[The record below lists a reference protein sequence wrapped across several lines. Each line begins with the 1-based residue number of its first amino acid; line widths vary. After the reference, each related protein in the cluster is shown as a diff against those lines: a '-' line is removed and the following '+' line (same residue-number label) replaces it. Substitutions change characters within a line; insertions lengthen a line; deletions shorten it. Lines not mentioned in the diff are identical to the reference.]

1 MGQQHTF
8 KRYILQ
14 SHHDN
19 AKFIASK
26 TLIDLEIERA
36 PTAFGTLSRSME
48 KRRIWRTAFWRL
60 FYSETPNPLS
70 ANFTKW
76 SNTLLGHF
84 VGLELK
90 GLKSFQKP
98 STIAEILRTF
108 KQLMQKGNIS
118 AALNLLTNNMDHDI
132 LPLDQKTISQ
142 LVLNH
147 PQKSCTLDDILI
159 NGPQEKVHLVRFES
173 INE

>member
-1 MGQQHTF
+1 MVKH
-8 KRYILQ
+8 IV
-14 SHHDN
+14 S
-19 AKFIASK
+19 
-26 TLIDLEIERA
+26 
-36 PTAFGTLSRSME
+36 
-48 KRRIWRTAFWRL
+48 
-60 FYSETPNPLS
+60 
-70 ANFTKW
+70 
-76 SNTLLGHF
+76 HF

-173 INE
+173 INEELERGADIITKGGSGSSEMDADGW

>member
-1 MGQQHTF
+1 M
-8 KRYILQ
+8 
-14 SHHDN
+14 
-19 AKFIASK
+19 
-26 TLIDLEIERA
+26 
-36 PTAFGTLSRSME
+36 
-48 KRRIWRTAFWRL
+48 
-60 FYSETPNPLS
+60 
-70 ANFTKW
+70 
-76 SNTLLGHF
+76 
-84 VGLELK
+84 GLELK

-173 INE
+173 INEELERGADIKTKGGSGSSEMDADGW